1 MSRRIV
7 FALPVLTLL
16 LLANV
21 AHALPE
27 PTGPWHPEITAY
39 PRLFFSPGDVDELR
53 DRVERQPYTTLM
65 NRVRSRAAGGWSPT
79 VPDTYDV
86 NRENSNGDVAKCAAF
101 TALIDENAA
110 MAEKAASILEVLAT
124 DFGTW
129 SYELVDDDIHIAEA
143 MHGYVT
149 AFDFL
154 AGSGYIDDT
163 RLDAIAARLG
173 TMVANLYTD
182 YCDTL
187 AWWGEF
193 SLSNHHIKIDGALGM
208 AGMVL
213 NDRDDALKWV
223 SFAVTE
229 GTHRLYDVMLA
240 GDGAYGEG
248 PGYGTYSAL
257 QHLPFIL
264 AYDRL
269 VGETE
274 TLYERDF
281 CLAGPGCTWSE
292 VEVANPLDNPLL
304 HAMSRWYV
312 DIRMPDGAYAPV
324 DDANQYGFFNGLVA
338 AAFGDGVL
346 AWDWLENDRF
356 PLYSN
361 YINELAPELIAFY
374 DDALEASPPDFTH
387 VVEPDRGYAVFRTG
401 WEADDAWA
409 MMLAEHGG
417 ARLGGLGH
425 EQGDNLSVT
434 LFNRGRYLLIDPGYI
449 EWSSRWG
456 VAKGNH
462 HNVPTVNTEGPPSP
476 IWMILGGTDAFI
488 TDAQKDGAV
497 AFARGAS
504 SWYGAKFERMTFFA
518 EDDYVI
524 VLDRMNHVL
533 PRTFG
538 VTWNGVG
545 GGDTGD
551 PYALLGNGARW
562 EPDGAGVEVRVAGD
576 KGSLVV
582 TDRENQHGWTWSQT
596 RTHRTLDV
604 RAPYAANGAA
614 FVSAGLPYVPGVE
627 DPRGFSQIPVDGAAA
642 VRVAG
647 DAAVFALAQPNATT
661 RSFTK
666 TQTGSLALSTNARFA
681 FAQVAPGA
689 KSGGVYIDANSS
701 MTLGSN
707 EFRVSGGRVFA
718 EWRGVRWAFR
728 FGDAGG
734 TLSWSG
740 GGTVTGSSG
749 GVRAIATPTGTRI
762 EATRAGWITID
773 ASTRFGFA
781 APRAR

>member
-1 MSRRIV
+1 MSRAV
-7 FALPVLTLL
+7 FFVVLVIS
-16 LLANV
+16 LASLTGV

-27 PTGPWHPEITAY
+27 PTGPWHSEITEY
-39 PRLFFSPGDVDELR
+39 PRLFFGPGDVDELR
-53 DRVERQPYTTLM
+53 DRVDREPYTTLM

-101 TALIDENAA
+101 TAIIDENAA
-110 MAEKAASILEVLAT
+110 MADKAADILEVLAT

-129 SYELVDDDIHIAEA
+129 SYELIDDDIHIAEA

-154 AGSGYIDDT
+154 AGSGYIDGE
-163 RLDAIAARLG
+163 RLDTIAARLG
-173 TMVANLYTD
+173 TMIANLYAD
-182 YCDTL
+182 YCDQL

-213 NDRDDALKWV
+213 NGRDDSLKWV

-229 GTHRLYDVMLA
+229 GMHRLYDVMLA

-274 TLYERDF
+274 SLYERDF
-281 CLAGPGCTWSE
+281 CLLGPDCAWSE
-292 VEVANPLDNPLL
+292 VDVENPLDNPLL
-304 HAMSRWYV
+304 HEMSRWYV

-324 DDANQYGFFNGLVA
+324 DDANMYGYFNGLVA

-346 AWDWLENDRF
+346 AWEWLENDKF

-361 YINELAPELIAFY
+361 YINELSPEFIAFF
-374 DDALEASPPDFTH
+374 DDALDPTQPDYTH
-387 VVEPDRGYAVFRTG
+387 VVNPDRGYAVFRTG
-401 WEADDAWA
+401 WDADDTFA
-409 MMLAEHGG
+409 MMLAENGG

-434 LFNRGRYLLIDPGYI
+434 LFARGRYLLIDPGYI
-449 EWSSRWG
+449 EWSDRWG

-488 TDAQKDGAV
+488 TDSQIDGAV
-497 AFARGAS
+497 SFARGAS
-504 SWYGAKFERMTFFA
+504 SWYGAKFDRMTFFA
-518 EDDYVI
+518 ENDFVV
-524 VLDRMNHVL
+524 VLDRMTHVL

-538 VTWNGVG
+538 VLWNGVG

-551 PYALLGNGARW
+551 PYTLLANGARW

-582 TDRENQHGWTWSQT
+582 TDRENEHGWTWSQT
-596 RTHRTLDV
+596 QTHRTLDV
-604 RAPYAANGAA
+604 RAPYSANSAA
-614 FVSAGLPYVPGVE
+614 FVSVGLPYVPSVE
-627 DPRGFSQIPVDGAAA
+627 DPRDFTQIPVDGAAA
-642 VRVAG
+642 VRVTG
-647 DAAVFALAQPNATT
+647 DTAVFALAQPNVQA

-666 TQTGSLALSTNARFA
+666 VQTGSLALTTNARFA
-681 FAQVAPGA
+681 FMQVASGA
-689 KSGGVYIDANSS
+689 KSGGVYLDAKTV
-701 MTLGSN
+701 MTLGAH
-707 EFRVSGGRVFA
+707 EFATDGGRVFA
-718 EWRGVRWAFR
+718 EWNGARWTFR

-734 TLSWSG
+734 ALTWNR
-740 GGTVTGSSG
+740 GGTVTGSGG
-749 GVRAIATPTGTRI
+749 GVSAVATPTGTRI
-762 EATRAGWITID
+762 TAIGAGWITID
-773 ASTRFGFA
+773 TTPRFDFA
-781 APRAR
+781 APRGR